1 MEVTAAR
8 KTTQI
13 LKSVE
18 YIVAIELLCAVQAV
32 EFHGSEKLGKG
43 TKMAYSTVRKAVP
56 RLSEDRVLSEDRE
69 KILTIKNYANTRFV
83 NIVLEKRVYMRVE
96 QIAEELGS
104 KPNIIINNMLLL
116 TIKKLESITNTT

>member
-1 MEVTAAR
+1 
-8 KTTQI
+8 
-13 LKSVE
+13 
-18 YIVAIELLCAVQAV
+18 VAIELLCAVQAV